1 MKFRNAI
8 TGKDQLAIIAE
19 VKLKSPSHGVFEGIT
34 LDEQVKKYLA
44 ADVAAISLVTDPKRF
59 NGSVELIRETR
70 ALTDLPIIRKDFIH
84 DRAVLDETKTYGADA
99 ALLIVKDLTKEE
111 LDNLV
116 HYCFEIG
123 IDPVAEVH
131 SAEDCKKITGLPA
144 ETVILINNRNL
155 DTLEIDV
162 RHGLTILPHVP
173 STYTIIAASGFVA
186 SEEVALYKGK
196 VDAILVGTT
205 LLTTPDPAAVI
216 RSWRRM

>member
-1 MKFRNAI
+1 MRFRNAI
-8 TGKDQLAIIAE
+8 IGKNQLAIIAE

-34 LDEQVKKYLA
+34 LHEQIKKYLA
-44 ADVAAISLVTDPKRF
+44 ANVVAISLVTDPKRF

-70 ALTDLPIIRKDFIH
+70 ALTDLPIIRKDFI
-84 DRAVLDETKTYGADA
+84 RETAVLDETKAYGADA

-111 LDNLV
+111 LEHLV
-116 HYCFEIG
+116 SYCFEIG

-131 SAEDCKKITGLPA
+131 SPEDCEKIAGLPS

-162 RHGLTILPHVP
+162 RHGLSILPHVP
-173 STYTIIAASGFVA
+173 SAYTIIAASGFVTA
-186 SEEVALYKGK
+186 EEVALYKGK

-205 LLTTPDPAAVI
+205 LLTTPDPAAI
-216 RSWRRM
+216 IKSWRQ